1 MASIF
6 TRIIQG
12 QIPAYVIAENDE
24 FIAFLDVFPLRTG
37 HTLIVPK
44 LEIDYIFS
52 MEDELLGRMMI
63 FAKPVALALEK
74 AVPCKRIG
82 ISVIG
87 LEVPHTHIHL
97 IPMNSE
103 KDLEFSQGKM
113 KLNPSEFEEVLKN
126 IRSFL

>member
-12 QIPAYVIAENDE
+12 EIPAYKIAENDE
-24 FIAFLDVFPLRTG
+24 FIAFLDVFPLRKG

-44 LEIDYIFS
+44 KEIDYIFA
-52 MEDELLGRMMI
+52 MEDELLGKMMI
-63 FAKPVALALEK
+63 FAKPIALALQK
-74 AVPCKRIG
+74 AIPCKRIG
-82 ISVIG
+82 ITVIG

-113 KLNPSEFEEVLKN
+113 KLEPNEFVEIQEKIKSYL
-126 IRSFL
+126 

>member
-1 MASIF
+1 MTSIF
-6 TRIIQG
+6 TRIIQRE
-12 QIPAYVIAENDE
+12 IPAFVISENDE
-24 FIAFLDVFPLRTG
+24 FIAFLDVFPLRIG

-44 LEIDYIFS
+44 QEIDYIFS
-52 MEDELLGRMMI
+52 LEDELLGRMMI
-63 FAKPVALALEK
+63 FAKPVALALQK

-113 KLNPSEFEEVLKN
+113 KLSPSEFEEILKK
-126 IRSFL
+126 IKSYL

>member
-12 QIPAYVIAENDE
+12 EIPAYKIAENEE
-24 FIAFLDVFPLRTG
+24 FIAFLDVFPLRRG

-44 LEIDYIFS
+44 QEIDYIFA
-52 MEDELLGRMMI
+52 MDDELLGRMMI
-63 FAKPVALALEK
+63 FAKPIALALQK
-74 AVPCKRIG
+74 AIPCKRIG

-113 KLNPSEFEEVLKN
+113 KLEPDEFVAIQEK
-126 IRSFL
+126 IKSFL